1 MFKRFNLFIL
11 LILFAAIFS
20 CKKNQT
26 GGNAVVSGTVV
37 HHTKAIANARIYIKF
52 NSSEFPG
59 DDYKLYDTYVDADV
73 DGKYKINLYKGTYY
87 LYAKGYDL
95 EIPSPYLVKG
105 GLSVTVRTNE
115 KLQKNIAITE
125 D

>member
-1 MFKRFNLFIL
+1 MLKKLNLFVL
-11 LILFAAIFS
+11 LLSFIAIFG

-52 NSSEFPG
+52 NASEFPG
-59 DDYKLYDTYVDADV
+59 DDYKLYDTYVDADAS
-73 DGKYKINLYKGTYY
+73 GKYKINLYKGTYY
-87 LYAKGYDL
+87 LYAKGYDFD
-95 EIPSPYLVKG
+95 IPSPYIVKG

-115 KLQKNIAITE
+115 KLQKDIAITE